1 MTEQWKTD
9 EKQQSQTIGPTTK
22 PKTFLNERKVLGR
35 KKATDEEQRKLRK
48 KWRPYE
54 EPKET
59 EPGFPRYF
67 YAGFWM
73 RSFAFLFD
81 LICIA
86 AIRTST
92 LGLVYRLAGLV
103 DTGDYFGLYNLFSIA
118 IYLAYFTGLTRF
130 NHGQTLGKMVFG
142 LRVVSLSEK
151 ELTWT
156 TILMRE
162 TVCRFILMGFP
173 WIVGYL
179 PVAFS
184 KNKQHLG
191 DYFCET
197 SVVTINLIKAFN
209 QELV

>member
-1 MTEQWKTD
+1 MTEEKLPNQEQESPEKTT
-9 EKQQSQTIGPTTK
+9 SK
-22 PKTFLNERKVLGR
+22 PKVFFNERKVLGR
-35 KKATDEEQRKLRK
+35 QKATVEEQKSLRQ
-48 KWRPYE
+48 KWQPYTDPE
-54 EPKET
+54 ET
-59 EPGFPRYF
+59 QPGFPRYF

-73 RSFAFLFD
+73 RSSAFLFD

-118 IYLAYFTGLTRF
+118 IYLAYFTCLTRF
-130 NHGQTLGKMVFG
+130 NRGQTLGKMVFG
-142 LRVVSLSEK
+142 LRVVALNEK

-156 TILMRE
+156 TILIRE

-173 WIVGYL
+173 WILGYL
-179 PVAFS
+179 PAAFS

-197 SVVTINLIKAFN
+197 SVVTINLVKAFN

>member
-1 MTEQWKTD
+1 MTQTNLPNPDQNEQTS
-9 EKQQSQTIGPTTK
+9 EPSNK
-22 PKTFLNERKVLGR
+22 PKVFFNERNVLGR
-35 KKATDEEQRKLRK
+35 QKATVKEQQTLRK
-48 KWRPYE
+48 KWQPYTD
-54 EPKET
+54 PKEM

-81 LICIA
+81 LLCIA

-92 LGLVYRLAGLV
+92 LGLVYRVAGLV
-103 DTGDYFGLYNLFSIA
+103 DTGAYFGLYNLFSIA
-118 IYLAYFTGLTRF
+118 LYLAYFTCLTRF

-142 LRVVSLSEK
+142 LRVVSLKEK

-173 WIVGYL
+173 WIIGYL
-179 PVAFS
+179 PAAFS
-184 KNKQHLG
+184 KYKQHLG

>member
-1 MTEQWKTD
+1 MTEEKLPNQEQESPEKTT
-9 EKQQSQTIGPTTK
+9 SK
-22 PKTFLNERKVLGR
+22 PKVFFNERKVLGR
-35 KKATDEEQRKLRK
+35 QKATVEEQKSLRQ
-48 KWRPYE
+48 KWQPYTD
-54 EPKET
+54 PKET
-59 EPGFPRYF
+59 QPGFPRYF

-118 IYLAYFTGLTRF
+118 IYLAYFTCLTRF
-130 NHGQTLGKMVFG
+130 NRGQTLGKMVFG
-142 LRVVSLSEK
+142 LRVVALNEK

-156 TILMRE
+156 TILIRE
-162 TVCRFILMGFP
+162 TICRFILMGFP
-173 WIVGYL
+173 WILGYL
-179 PVAFS
+179 PAAFS

-197 SVVTINLIKAFN
+197 SVVTINLVKAFN